1 MHLLLSISRFLTEM
15 GIFVGVAIPSSP
27 WNVWKRCQDIGVFPA
42 SWPETFSSPQVFLD
56 QRENEALIY
65 TVNSWLVVST
75 PLKQKYSVGIT
86 IPNIWKNN
94 PNVPDHQPE

>member
-1 MHLLLSISRFLTEM
+1 
-15 GIFVGVAIPSSP
+15 
-27 WNVWKRCQDIGVFPA
+27 
-42 SWPETFSSPQVFLD
+42 LD